1 MSRPRPVSIVHYWA
15 GCPQTPNS
23 KWRRFLEV
31 VRRCEMRGWRT
42 HLVWS
47 RIPDDPALVRPFIQA
62 GCEIILG
69 QRSRGEFD
77 LRSILRVASMCRRLQ
92 CKIFHCHNDH
102 TSPLIGA
109 ALARVPVR
117 IWSKLAMSPYYE
129 RSASPKGWHRLFPGL
144 RVSGALAHCVIAV
157 STAVKDE
164 LVTQGVSARKVC
176 VLRLPVDVDRYAR
189 AVGNGIR
196 EALGLAANDFVIT
209 SVGRAIPVKGWDV
222 LIRAFGSIAG
232 RVPTARLLLVG
243 SVDGQ
248 EQNTFAEGLKGLA
261 TATGM
266 ASRIIFAG
274 VRDDV
279 PDILAGSDLFVMPSR
294 SEGLPQALLEALAA
308 GLPCIAA
315 RVGGIP
321 DVIVDGD
328 TGLLF
333 RREDVEELGRLMEAA
348 ISNRGHRARLS
359 RNGQQRAQAFG
370 IKSYVDALFRHYDDL
385 MGRRA

>member
-1 MSRPRPVSIVHYWA
+1 
-15 GCPQTPNS
+15 
-23 KWRRFLEV
+23 
-31 VRRCEMRGWRT
+31 
-42 HLVWS
+42 
-47 RIPDDPALVRPFIQA
+47 
-62 GCEIILG
+62 
-69 QRSRGEFD
+69 
-77 LRSILRVASMCRRLQ
+77 
-92 CKIFHCHNDH
+92 
-102 TSPLIGA
+102 
-109 ALARVPVR
+109 
-117 IWSKLAMSPYYE
+117 
-129 RSASPKGWHRLFPGL
+129 
-144 RVSGALAHCVIAV
+144 
-157 STAVKDE
+157 
-164 LVTQGVSARKVC
+164 
-176 VLRLPVDVDRYAR
+176 LPVDVDRYAR